1 MTQNTTCFAAVLL
14 LTLTGGSL
22 VAQTPLVAPPPAS
35 TPVAAPAAISSFAD
49 LTLGGYPVLRLRA
62 AAGGMTAQERI
73 DRITERLTPLLGIP
87 DIRPSD
93 IVVFLPPV
101 DSHINRSPVIY
112 ALGRKLI
119 TVDTATVA
127 AAGGGGTPL
136 MMASKWAARL
146 QQVLP
151 RVNWRPANRPET
163 KVPPHPPLTVT
174 RNFAQVGGMLG
185 VVRLRGK
192 IVLKLRGP
200 QPGGVTAAERA
211 DLLPTRLDQLASKT
225 GAELPDAVQ
234 VAALPDG
241 TATLT
246 VSGTPFVTVTAPDA
260 VAAGF
265 KAPLPLAQGWAKNLR
280 AALVQPPPAP
290 LLPVPPTQVP
300 GDTPTPVPAPAAPIT
315 VPDTVLPAPTPEP
328 TTPVPTTPVPTLPVA
343 PTSPAPA
350 PPVIAPTPPA
360 TAPPVAPT
368 PDAAPVAPAK

>member
-1 MTQNTTCFAAVLL
+1 MTQNTTRFAAVLL
-14 LTLTGGSL
+14 LTLTGGSFA
-22 VAQTPLVAPPPAS
+22 AQTPLVAPSPAS
-35 TPVAAPAAISSFAD
+35 TPAATPAVPGSFAD

-62 AAGGMTAQERI
+62 GAGGMTAQERI

-101 DSHINRSPVIY
+101 DSHVNRSPVIY

-151 RVNWRPANRPET
+151 RVNWRPSNRPET

-174 RNFAQVGGMLG
+174 KDFAKVGGMLG
-185 VVRLRGK
+185 VVSLRGK
-192 IVLKLRGP
+192 VVLKLRGP
-200 QPGGVTAAERA
+200 QPGMVTAAERA
-211 DLLPTRLDQLASKT
+211 DLLTSRLDRLSSGTEASQ
-225 GAELPDAVQ
+225 PDAVK

-241 TATLT
+241 TANMTLGGTSFLT
-246 VSGTPFVTVTAPDA
+246 VTKPDA
-260 VAAGF
+260 VAAGL
-265 KAPLPLAQGWAKNLR
+265 KTPVSLAEGWAKNLR

-315 VPDTVLPAPTPEP
+315 VPETVLPAPTPA
-328 TTPVPTTPVPTLPVA
+328 A
-343 PTSPAPA
+343 PTPAPTVPAAPTPPAPA
-350 PPVIAPTPPA
+350 PPVAAPTPPVP
-360 TAPPVAPT
+360 APPVAPT
-368 PDAAPVAPAK
+368 PDAAPAIPAK

>member
-1 MTQNTTCFAAVLL
+1 MFLHSTYTAVALFL
-14 LTLTGGSL
+14 SLSAGSL
-22 VAQTPLVAPPPAS
+22 AAQ
-35 TPVAAPAAISSFAD
+35 APATFAD

-62 AAGGMTAQERI
+62 SAGGMTAQERI

-93 IVVFLPPV
+93 IVVFLPPA
-101 DSHINRSPVIY
+101 DSRINRAPVIY

-119 TVDTATVA
+119 TVDAATVA

-136 MMASKWAARL
+136 LMASKWAARL

-151 RVNWRPANRPET
+151 RVNWRPPNRPET
-163 KVPPHPPLTVT
+163 KVPLHPPLTVT
-174 RNFAQVGGMLG
+174 RNFAQVGGMVG
-185 VVRLRGK
+185 IVSLRGK

-211 DLLPTRLDQLASKT
+211 DLLTTRLDQLASKT
-225 GAELPDAVQ
+225 GAVLPDAVQ

-246 VSGTPFVTVTAPDA
+246 VSGTPLVTVTAPDA
-260 VAAGF
+260 IAAGF

-280 AALVQPPPAP
+280 AALIQPPPAP

-300 GDTPTPVPAPAAPIT
+300 GDTPASVPIPAAPVT
-315 VPDTVLPAPTPEP
+315 VPDTVLPAPTP
-328 TTPVPTTPVPTLPVA
+328 V
-343 PTSPAPA
+343 
-350 PPVIAPTPPA
+350 PTPPLPE
-360 TAPPVAPT
+360 PPVAPT
-368 PDAAPVAPAK
+368 PPAPAPPAPAPPLAPTPDAVTVAPAK

>member
-1 MTQNTTCFAAVLL
+1 MTQNTTRFAAVLL
-14 LTLTGGSL
+14 LTLTGGSFA
-22 VAQTPLVAPPPAS
+22 AQTPLVAPSPAS

-101 DSHINRSPVIY
+101 DSHVNRSPVIY

-192 IVLKLRGP
+192 VVLKLRGP

-211 DLLPTRLDQLASKT
+211 DLLTTRLDRLASKT

-260 VAAGF
+260 IAAGF

-300 GDTPTPVPAPAAPIT
+300 GDTPAPAPVPAAPIT
-315 VPDTVLPAPTPEP
+315 VPDAT
-328 TTPVPTTPVPTLPVA
+328 VPTA
-343 PTSPAPA
+343 PAPA
-350 PPVIAPTPPA
+350 PASAPPITVPDATVPTP
-360 TAPPVAPT
+360 TAPQT
-368 PDAAPVAPAK
+368 PGTATMVPGS

>member
-1 MTQNTTCFAAVLL
+1 MTQNTTRFAAVLL
-14 LTLTGGSL
+14 LTLTGGSFA
-22 VAQTPLVAPPPAS
+22 AQTPLVAPSPAS
-35 TPVAAPAAISSFAD
+35 TPAATPAVPGSFAD

-62 AAGGMTAQERI
+62 GAGGMTAQERI

-101 DSHINRSPVIY
+101 DSHVNRSPVIY

-151 RVNWRPANRPET
+151 RVNWRPSNRPET

-174 RNFAQVGGMLG
+174 KDFAKVGGMLG
-185 VVRLRGK
+185 VVSLRGK
-192 IVLKLRGP
+192 VVLKLRGP
-200 QPGGVTAAERA
+200 QPGMVTAAERA
-211 DLLPTRLDQLASKT
+211 DLLTSRLDRLSSGTEASQ
-225 GAELPDAVQ
+225 PDAVK

-241 TATLT
+241 TANMTLGGTSFLT
-246 VSGTPFVTVTAPDA
+246 VTKPDA
-260 VAAGF
+260 VAAGL
-265 KAPLPLAQGWAKNLR
+265 KTPVSLAEGWAKNLR

-300 GDTPTPVPAPAAPIT
+300 GDTPTPAPVPAAPIT
-315 VPDTVLPAPTPEP
+315 VPETVLPAPTPV
-328 TTPVPTTPVPTLPVA
+328 PVPTTPVPALPVA
-343 PTSPAPA
+343 PTPPAP
-350 PPVIAPTPPA
+350 
-360 TAPPVAPT
+360 APPVAPT
-368 PDAAPVAPAK
+368 PDAAPAIPAK

>member
-1 MTQNTTCFAAVLL
+1 MTHNTTRFAAALL

-22 VAQTPLVAPPPAS
+22 AAQTPLAVPSPAS
-35 TPVAAPAAISSFAD
+35 TPVAVPAAISSFAD

-101 DSHINRSPVIY
+101 DSHVNRSPVIY

-174 RNFAQVGGMLG
+174 HDFAQVGGMLG
-185 VVRLRGK
+185 VVSLRGK
-192 IVLKLRGP
+192 VVLKLRGP

-211 DLLPTRLDQLASKT
+211 DLLTSRLDRLSSGPAAS
-225 GAELPDAVQ
+225 LPDAVQ

-241 TATLT
+241 TAALT
-246 VSGTPFVTVTAPDA
+246 VSGTSFVTVTAPDA
-260 VAAGF
+260 RAAGF
-265 KAPLPLAQGWAKNLR
+265 TQPLPLAQGWAKNLR
-280 AALVQPPPAP
+280 AALTQPPPAP

-300 GDTPTPVPAPAAPIT
+300 GDPPAPTPVPAAPVT
-315 VPDTVLPAPTPEP
+315 VPETVLPAP
-328 TTPVPTTPVPTLPVA
+328 TPVPTTPVPTPPVA
-343 PTSPAPA
+343 PTPPAPT
-350 PPVIAPTPPA
+350 PPVIAPTP
-360 TAPPVAPT
+360 
-368 PDAAPVAPAK
+368 DAAPTTPAK